1 VVYYNEIDEYAA
13 AWLSRLMDAGVI
25 AQGAIDTR
33 SIEDVTP
40 DDLKGFTQCHFFA
53 GIGGWS
59 YALRLAGWPD
69 TRPVWTGSCPC
80 QPFSAAGKGLG
91 FADERHLWPSW
102 FWLIQQ
108 CRPRVIFGEQV
119 DKATQWL
126 DLVATDLEGEDYACG
141 PIVLPAAGIGAP
153 HGRHRMW
160 FVADTDRGADDAQLR
175 PGQDDSVAA
184 DRSGAIGRS
193 ERRLA
198 GELGGGGDVA
208 HSASRGAAAGEQ
220 SRRVCSV
227 EQGGEARVLAFASST
242 ERGSGRAGCFGSTE
256 AGTHGQPSGS
266 SEVGGCRMADSNG
279 GESGDREL
287 QRSRGHLQ
295 QSEDAIANF
304 WSDADWIYCRDGK
317 YRPVEPGT
325 FPLAHGVSNR
335 VGRLRA
341 YGNAIV
347 PQEAAEVIEAYC
359 EVRGL

>member
-119 DKATQWL
+119 DKATAWL

-153 HGRHRMW
+153 HGRHRIW
-160 FVADTDRGADDAQLR
+160 YVAESDSAKFQTRVVQRVGDETRPECAPQSGLPGVLALPGRTECGSADRGRAHVELAGSSDV
-175 PGQDDSVAA
+175 GSVG
-184 DRSGAIGRS
+184 DVLC
-193 ERRLA
+193 ERRA
-198 GELGGGGDVA
+198 GESFRLVG
-208 HSASRGAAAGEQ
+208 ASH
-220 SRRVCSV
+220 
-227 EQGGEARVLAFASST
+227 QGPAT
-242 ERGSGRAGCFGSTE
+242 
-256 AGTHGQPSGS
+256 
-266 SEVGGCRMADSNG
+266 
-279 GESGDREL
+279 
-287 QRSRGHLQ
+287 
-295 QSEDAIANF
+295 F

-317 YRPVEPGT
+317 YRSVEPGT

-347 PQEAAEVIEAYC
+347 PQEAAEVIQAYC

>member
-108 CRPRVIFGEQV
+108 CRPGVIFGEQV
-119 DKATQWL
+119 DKATAWL

-141 PIVLPAAGIGAP
+141 PVVLPAAGIGAP

-160 FVADTDRGADDAQLR
+160 FVADTDRGTNDAQLWT
-175 PGQDDSVAA
+175 GQDDSIAA
-184 DRSGAIGRS
+184 DRSSAIGRS

-198 GELGGGGDVA
+198 GAFGGGSDVA
-208 HSASRGAAAGEQ
+208 LPGRA
-220 SRRVCSV
+220 
-227 EQGGEARVLAFASST
+227 
-242 ERGSGRAGCFGSTE
+242 ERGSRGSERRSADCGRTHAELAGSSDVGIVGDSNDARPQGRDVLSERAGECTVGAPGVGS
-256 AGTHGQPSGS
+256 
-266 SEVGGCRMADSNG
+266 
-279 GESGDREL
+279 
-287 QRSRGHLQ
+287 
-295 QSEDAIANF
+295 F
-304 WSDADWIYCRDGK
+304 WSEADWIYCRDGK

-347 PQEAAEVIEAYC
+347 PAAAAEVIKAYLEC
-359 EVRGL
+359 